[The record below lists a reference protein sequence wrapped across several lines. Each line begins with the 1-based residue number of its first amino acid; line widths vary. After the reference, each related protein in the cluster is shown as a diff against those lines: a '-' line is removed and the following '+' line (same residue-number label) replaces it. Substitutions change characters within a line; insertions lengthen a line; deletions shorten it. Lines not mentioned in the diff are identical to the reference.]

1 MSSIVS
7 VAYVHQAA
15 VHYFLSYLREIVS
28 HGRTTPST
36 LMIFF
41 LCSFCDSESLIRV
54 MSNISN
60 YPKNFVMELIY
71 PFIYSVRNSH
81 LGVKYVILQ
90 KFVKLLY
97 LVPCKIWAEVEY
109 LKV

>member
-7 VAYVHQAA
+7 VAYVHQEA

-36 LMIFF
+36 LELMIFF

-60 YPKNFVMELIY
+60 YPKNFAMELIY

-81 LGVKYVILQ
+81 FGVKYVDS
-90 KFVKLLY
+90 
-97 LVPCKIWAEVEY
+97 AEIC
-109 LKV
+109 